1 MQIVWA
7 ILLLLGNFVFTFRA
21 VHNYTSINANNQTV
35 QIKGCKDLNAMHF
48 LPCRKCKVGN
58 AFGCVKM
65 PKTHL
70 KPLSAASLF
79 TRGHHTS
86 ISKCFIY
93 LCRIPFLTHTQR
105 VCLLLRLN
113 QESFANLN
121 MFLVLSKKPPQGA
134 F

>member
-1 MQIVWA
+1 MQCIS
-7 ILLLLGNFVFTFRA
+7 
-21 VHNYTSINANNQTV
+21 Y
-35 QIKGCKDLNAMHF
+35 
-48 LPCRKCKVGN
+48 KVGN

-121 MFLVLSKKPPQGA
+121 MFLVLSKKTSTGRLLMHKVHNRIPTRHQCNSQPADLSGQI
-134 F
+134 FQTVLMLSCPVLC